1 MNMTERIRKTEEF
14 LRAKLSESPYFT
26 KHPEKGEYRLEH
38 SFRVARIMGE
48 IARKEGMDEEA
59 AMIAGLLHDVSYCRE
74 FEGQDDWKN
83 HGRDAARVARPFL
96 DTLGLDGKTV
106 GDILFGIAIHVD
118 DEADFEGER
127 TAFALT
133 VGDADNIDRFDV
145 YRLYETLECVGYSK
159 LAAGEKRA
167 HVQQIVRKMDD
178 YLTMEFATVS
188 ASRMWQ
194 QRIRYYRDF
203 YLRLLSQL
211 DAGIG
216 FTETGRCA
224 ATEPEQID
232 TVMQL
237 SGHF

>member
-1 MNMTERIRKTEEF
+1 MTERIRKTEEF
-14 LRAKLSESPYFT
+14 LRVKLSESPYFS
-26 KHPEKGEYRLEH
+26 KYPEKGEYRLEH

-48 IARKEGMDEEA
+48 IARREGMDEEA

-83 HGRDAARVARPFL
+83 HGRDAARMARPFL

-127 TAFALT
+127 TTFALT

-145 YRLYETLECVGYSK
+145 YRLYETLEYVGYSK
-159 LAAGEKRA
+159 LSAEEKRA
-167 HVQQIVRKMDD
+167 HAEKIVKKMDGF
-178 YLTMEFATVS
+178 LEMEFAT
-188 ASRMWQ
+188 ATANELWR
-194 QRIRYYRDF
+194 QRIGYYRDF
-203 YLRLLSQL
+203 YLRLLAQL

-216 FTETGRCA
+216 YMETERCPA
-224 ATEPEQID
+224 EEPEQVD
-232 TVMQL
+232 RLMQL